1 MGQRPIYITII
12 KLRDYKKRGFIIDI
26 WKQLLYND
34 NTINYRKEADNMKKY
49 NVLRGLVFRGVIL
62 SALL

>member
-12 KLRDYKKRGFIIDI
+12 KLRDYKKRDLIIDI

-34 NTINYRKEADNMKKY
+34 NTINYRKEADKMKKY